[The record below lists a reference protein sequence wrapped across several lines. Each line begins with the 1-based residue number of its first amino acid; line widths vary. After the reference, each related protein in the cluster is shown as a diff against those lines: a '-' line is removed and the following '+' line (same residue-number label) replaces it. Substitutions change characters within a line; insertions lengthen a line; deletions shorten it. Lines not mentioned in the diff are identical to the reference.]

1 MKRKPQRP
9 AVRRTKSKK
18 VNKISQGK
26 ILKYSA
32 LLLFVGF
39 VIAMG
44 YQYRHGFLYWLG
56 FKTDKRVE
64 ALSKEERKIADLRM
78 YEILSRHKDK
88 VFGIDVSHYQGKI
101 DWETVQNDNDD
112 FPIGFVFVR
121 ATAGKSKLDSEYK
134 NNWKGAKQSGYLRG
148 AYHYYRPDENSV
160 KQADNFIKNVKLS
173 KGDLPPVLDVEK
185 IPNKQSLDSLK
196 SGLKRWL
203 VKVENHYGVK
213 PIIYSGESFYTD
225 FLKKEFKGYDLWI
238 ANYSFFEDEIRKE
251 WLFWQFTDKA
261 VLKGIETPVD
271 VDIYN
276 GNLEELKESA
286 KK

>member
-9 AVRRTKSKK
+9 AARRSKSKK
-18 VNKISQGK
+18 TNKISQGK

-39 VIAMG
+39 VIAMS

-78 YEILSRHKDK
+78 YEIISRHKDK

-101 DWETVQNDNDD
+101 DWETVLNDNDD

-134 NNWKGAKQSGYLRG
+134 NNWKGAKNSGYLRG

-203 VKVENHYGVK
+203 VKVENHYGMK

-276 GNLEELKESA
+276 GNFVELKETA

>member
-56 FKTDKRVE
+56 FKTDKHVE

-121 ATAGKSKLDSEYK
+121 ATAGKSKLDSEYIY
-134 NNWKGAKQSGYLRG
+134 NWKGAKNSGYLRG

-276 GNLEELKESA
+276 GNFEELKESA

>member
-9 AVRRTKSKK
+9 AARRTKSKK

-121 ATAGKSKLDSEYK
+121 ATAGKSKLDSEYN
-134 NNWKGAKQSGYLRG
+134 NNWKGAKTNGYLRG
-148 AYHYYRPDENSV
+148 AYHYYRPDENSF
-160 KQADNFIKNVKLS
+160 KQAENFIKNVKLS

-203 VKVENHYGVK
+203 VKVENHYGIK
-213 PIIYSGESFYTD
+213 PIIYSGESFYSD

-271 VDIYN
+271 VNIYN
-276 GNLEELKESA
+276 GNFEELKESA